1 MYSSRQAKILSIC
14 LLRDGYI
21 TYQEISEKLQI
32 SSRTIMRELQIVK
45 NSLQKKNLIIHSK
58 KGKGICI
65 LGTDEDKQNFIIEI
79 QESKIGY
86 MDKEERQKLLCLEI
100 LKKNEIEK
108 LFYYSDKF
116 CVSEA
121 TISHD
126 LDDLEAVFNKFD
138 IKLIRRPGYGIG
150 IQGSEVAI
158 RQAISTIVNNTI
170 QQHIMNADF
179 NRYNIEDVI
188 NQITVTHNSNMKELL
203 DYHILKKILEIFKL
217 HRDELNFDEIAKSS
231 YIGLLIHLMIAIYR
245 VQAGEQLVENQG
257 IYNLI
262 EDEQSMRKA
271 SLIVHYLEEAF
282 DIEMGKTECV
292 FVAVHL
298 QSAKPAIVD
307 RETSVEE
314 YNDIIMKMLS
324 IFQDAGYQLLGDYEL
339 YQSLAAHL
347 KPALVRLEYK
357 LPIYNPMLDQIKER
371 FKDVFDLTK
380 QTSQVFYEIYGFE
393 LNDDEAGYLA
403 LHFAAAI
410 ERSKISHLRSI
421 EVGIICSSGI
431 GVSALL
437 MAKLKNV
444 VDSNVYLT
452 PLSITDINN
461 NSCELLVST
470 FNIEGAILVTPMLN
484 QSDIVRV
491 LQAIEIQRKN
501 PPKKVEKKTIDYDLI
516 SLIDLIKQLVDHI
529 NLYYVS
535 NSLSKIQLIQ
545 TVCSTVTADPSLVHD
560 ILEREEKGSNVY
572 KTFGF
577 ALLHVSTS
585 LVDNALIHIFKPD
598 KNEFIGE
605 KIEGI
610 KVVLL
615 MLIPKNASSIEK
627 RMMSFISSQLIENA
641 TFFQKLVEADVDEI
655 KKEFNNILQKWV
667 IMVINEVK
675 NDEY

>member
-21 TYQEISEKLQI
+21 TYQEISEQLQI
-32 SSRTIMRELQIVK
+32 SSRTIMRELQMVK

-65 LGTDEDKQNFIIEI
+65 LGNDEDKQNFIIEI
-79 QESKIGY
+79 QESKIEY
-86 MDKEERQKLLCLEI
+86 LDKEERQKLLCLEM

-126 LDDLEAVFNKFD
+126 LDDLEVVFNQFD

-150 IQGSEVAI
+150 IDGSEMAI

-217 HRDELNFDEIAKSS
+217 HRKELKLDEIAKSS

-245 VQAGEQLVENQG
+245 VQAGEQLVENKG
-257 IYNLI
+257 IYHLI
-262 EDEQSMRKA
+262 DDEQSMEKA
-271 SLIVHYLEEAF
+271 SLIVRYLEDAF
-282 DIEMGKTECV
+282 DITMGKTECV

-298 QSAKPAIVD
+298 QSAKSAVID
-307 RETSVEE
+307 QEASVEE

-324 IFQDAGYQLLGDYEL
+324 IFQSAGYQLLGDYEL

-357 LPIYNPMLDQIKER
+357 LPIYNPMLGQIKEK
-371 FKDVFDLTK
+371 FKEVFELTQ
-380 QTSQVFYEIYGFE
+380 QTSQVFQEIYGFE
-393 LNDDEAGYLA
+393 LNDDETGYLS

-410 ERSKISHLRSI
+410 ERAKISHLRSI

-444 VDSNVYLT
+444 VDSNAHLT
-452 PLSITDINN
+452 PLSITEIKNN
-461 NSCELLVST
+461 RCELLVST

-484 QSDIVRV
+484 QNDIIRV
-491 LQAIEIQRKN
+491 LQAIEVQRKN
-501 PPKKVEKKTIDYDLI
+501 PPKKVEKKILDYDLI
-516 SLIDLIKQLVDHI
+516 SLIELIKQFTDRI
-529 NLYYVS
+529 NLYYIS
-535 NSLSKIQLIQ
+535 HSLSKIELIENVSL
-545 TVCSTVTADPSLVHD
+545 TITNDPGLVQQ

-577 ALLHVSTS
+577 ALLHVSTL
-585 LVDNALIHIFKPD
+585 LVDSPLVHVFKPD
-598 KNEFIGE
+598 KNEFTGD

-610 KVVLL
+610 KVVLF
-615 MLIPKNASSIEK
+615 MLIPKSASSI
-627 RMMSFISSQLIENA
+627 
-641 TFFQKLVEADVDEI
+641 
-655 KKEFNNILQKWV
+655 
-667 IMVINEVK
+667 
-675 NDEY
+675 